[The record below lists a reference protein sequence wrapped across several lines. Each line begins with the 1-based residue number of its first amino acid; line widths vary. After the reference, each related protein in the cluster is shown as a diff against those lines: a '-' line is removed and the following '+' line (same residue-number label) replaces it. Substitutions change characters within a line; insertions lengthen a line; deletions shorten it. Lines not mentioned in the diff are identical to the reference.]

1 MGNIADSS
9 WFEEQLENMEEDF
22 AFLSTNTDEPYDHS
36 IDVVDPD
43 EEDLPGP
50 DYDSYGYN
58 DPVEVEEDMSYVDSL
73 LTTGFDNIDEVE
85 DWIDSHIGEPE
96 YLGDR

>member
-1 MGNIADSS
+1 MGNIADTS

-22 AFLSTNTDEPYDHS
+22 PFLSTNTDEPYDHS

-43 EEDLPGP
+43 EPDLPGP

-58 DPVEVEEDMSYVDSL
+58 DADLDEMEAWVDGH
-73 LTTGFDNIDEVE
+73 T
-85 DWIDSHIGEPE
+85 GEPE